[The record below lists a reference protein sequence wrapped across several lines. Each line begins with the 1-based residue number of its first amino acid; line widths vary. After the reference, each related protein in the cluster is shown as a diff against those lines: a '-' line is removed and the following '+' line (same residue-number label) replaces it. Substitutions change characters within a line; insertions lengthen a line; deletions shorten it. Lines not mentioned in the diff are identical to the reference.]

1 MDNKRVLI
9 LVESAVV
16 IAMALALSQF
26 RLFRLPQAGSVTLA
40 MVPLVVLAYRR
51 GAKAGLMAGIAL
63 GLLRLTLDA
72 YVVHWAQFI
81 LDYPLAFGLVGLA
94 GFFPNRKF
102 LGVVVG
108 YLGRFICHFAAGL
121 VFFAEFAPEGTPV
134 VVYTFI
140 YNISFILP
148 EAIITFAVL
157 YWLFPRLEEALP
169 ANKATR

>member
-63 GLLRLTLDA
+63 GLLR
-72 YVVHWAQFI
+72 
-81 LDYPLAFGLVGLA
+81 
-94 GFFPNRKF
+94 
-102 LGVVVG
+102 
-108 YLGRFICHFAAGL
+108 
-121 VFFAEFAPEGTPV
+121 
-134 VVYTFI
+134 
-140 YNISFILP
+140 
-148 EAIITFAVL
+148 
-157 YWLFPRLEEALP
+157 
-169 ANKATR
+169 

>member
-16 IAMALALSQF
+16 IAMALALSQI

-51 GAKAGLMAGIAL
+51 GARAGLMAGIAL

-102 LGVVVG
+102 LGVV
-108 YLGRFICHFAAGL
+108 L
-121 VFFAEFAPEGTPV
+121 V
-134 VVYTFI
+134 
-140 YNISFILP
+140 ISGVSSVISLP
-148 EAIITFAVL
+148 GSCSLQSSRPREL
-157 YWLFPRLEEALP
+157 PWLCTLSSTTSRSFYPRLS
-169 ANKATR
+169 